1 MMMWLIKHL
10 PLGHATYNIF
20 EDTRAVEIAFRS
32 LVTIATESETR
43 LLLTHSIYFQTIK
56 WKCIFCDE

>member
-20 EDTRAVEIAFRS
+20 EDTRAVEIAFRI
-32 LVTIATESETR
+32 LVIIATESENR
-43 LLLTHSIYFQTIK
+43 LLLTHSTSK
-56 WKCIFCDE
+56 L